1 MNYLRQVCLHLVLMP
16 FLTYLYKNFVNT
28 LIGISTGCAF
38 TFTFSHED
46 FIFHINSG
54 LLISVNFPRMI
65 PGKFDRSARGL
76 FIRF

>member
-16 FLTYLYKNFVNT
+16 FLTYLYKNLVNT
-28 LIGISTGCAF
+28 LIGISTRCA
-38 TFTFSHED
+38 FTFSHED
-46 FIFHINSG
+46 FVFHINSE